1 MDGDSSWTLGP
12 KTGSWILM
20 DRPPSL
26 LSPPPFVVQKVVNSS
41 LSYAVEFGLKWLLY
55 LKWG

>member
-1 MDGDSSWTLGP
+1 MDAG
-12 KTGSWILM
+12 ILM